1 MIYERVVSFISTQF
15 PIDEDDI
22 SEDTTFESLDA
33 DEEDMDELILTVE
46 GEFEIKLH
54 DNEIIRLCDIADL
67 VAVIENALSLTDL
80 DE

>member
-1 MIYERVVSFISTQF
+1 
-15 PIDEDDI
+15 
-22 SEDTTFESLDA
+22 
-33 DEEDMDELILTVE
+33 MDELILTVE

-54 DNEIIRLCDIADL
+54 DNEIIRLCNIADL